1 MQEGHKKGGLFLF
14 FCLGLIAG
22 VALFSFKIH
31 YPNFSDIDFYI
42 GQKAKIVG
50 LVISEPK
57 QKEKNQEFDIS
68 LISSSLNKETKGK
81 LRVSANAYPKLNY
94 GDLVELEC
102 LLEKAENKTFNYQ
115 KYLERYDIYAV
126 CWRAS
131 FKKLDSNKGNF
142 FKANLLLIKNKAL
155 GLIEKFIGEP
165 ESSLVGPVLFGGGD
179 EVGDELVESFRR
191 TGLTHIMAVSGF
203 NVGILAAAISYFLFI
218 FGLKRKTVFIVASLA
233 TTAYVV
239 LVGAPASAVRA
250 GIMSILL
257 MLALALGRLAKLS
270 SIVILTATITLIFNP
285 KLLASDI
292 GWQLSFAAVLG
303 LIYIYPFFKKL
314 FEKIFPKSFNILN
327 DVISA
332 TLAAQVSTTP
342 ISLYHFGQIS
352 LIAPLA
358 NLLVVWTIPILTAC
372 AILGI
377 LLSAVFPQWGYIF
390 FFPSWLLAK
399 YIFFIV
405 KNLSNLSWA
414 IFSI

>member
-42 GQKAKIVG
+42 GQKAKITG

-57 QKEKNQEFDIS
+57 QKEKNQEFDIKI
-68 LISSSLNKETKGK
+68 ISSSLNKETKGK

-94 GDLVELEC
+94 GDVVELEC
-102 LLEKAENKTFNYQ
+102 RLEKAENKTFNYQ
-115 KYLERYDIYAV
+115 RYLERYDIYAV

-155 GLIEKFIGEP
+155 SLIEKFIGEP

-203 NVGILAAAISYFLFI
+203 NVGILAAAISYFLFL
-218 FGLKRKTVFIVASLA
+218 FGLKRKTVFIVASLS
-233 TTAYVV
+233 TIAYVV

-270 SIVILTATITLIFNP
+270 SIVILTATFTLIFNP

-314 FEKIFPKSFNILN
+314 FEKILPKSFNILN

-405 KNLSNLSWA
+405 KNLSNLNWA